1 MLIGAIALGLAL
13 GLFAGGNIWNLAVVR
28 LRWIGVLLVAVVVR
42 FVTEAAIAG
51 GVGVAE
57 QLRLPLFAGAY
68 ALLLAGLWANR
79 SQPGMSLAFVGILF
93 NVTAIVLNGG
103 RMPIWEPS
111 LRAAGLTPDD
121 ARTVFHTVLP
131 ATLDAEFLRRAGP
144 LADLIPIPLPF
155 FRNVASIGDV
165 FLGAGLAFF
174 LFATVVRTPRET
186 DEDEAELER
195 RRVQLLEGEAA
206 VRRHPWRRETA
217 SLAPGLEDAA
227 TLELPL
233 AAAVDAGA
241 LAPTPPPI
249 AATAGGAA
257 VAVPAIGVE
266 APVAEAPSRRHP
278 YVRLALNGSFVALWT
293 GQLISL
299 IGDRIH
305 YIAIA
310 TLVLN
315 ATGSVIATAAVF
327 LFATLPNVLFSPI
340 AGTLVDRWNQRE
352 VLIVSDLLR
361 AAVVLLMPLAA
372 VTNILLVYPLT
383 FLVATI
389 SVFFRPAR
397 VAVVPRI
404 VREDELLTANS
415 ALWIAETFADIGGFA
430 IAGLFVAF
438 LGPAL
443 PLAFWF
449 DAATY
454 VASAALIWTIAV
466 PPVARVAESDA
477 QSRFADELR
486 AGWRF
491 LRGDRVLLANT
502 IQATVAQ
509 FTLGILV
516 ALTAVYAARA
526 IVDARFGWEAVLG
539 FLEAGI
545 GVGNL
550 VGGFLVGLVGTR
562 FGNGRLI
569 ILGYALCGAFIALL
583 GLTTALPI
591 ALGLMAGAGFA
602 NMVFVIPSQTLF
614 QLRTPGE
621 LMGRVVSFRFA
632 LVGGAWA
639 VAMAVGGVLG
649 EVVGVATTLGV
660 FGLVM
665 LAAGLAGML
674 VPPLRDA

>member
-1 MLIGAIALGLAL
+1 
-13 GLFAGGNIWNLAVVR
+13 
-28 LRWIGVLLVAVVVR
+28 
-42 FVTEAAIAG
+42 
-51 GVGVAE
+51 
-57 QLRLPLFAGAY
+57 
-68 ALLLAGLWANR
+68 
-79 SQPGMSLAFVGILF
+79 
-93 NVTAIVLNGG
+93 
-103 RMPIWEPS
+103 
-111 LRAAGLTPDD
+111 
-121 ARTVFHTVLP
+121 
-131 ATLDAEFLRRAGP
+131 
-144 LADLIPIPLPF
+144 
-155 FRNVASIGDV
+155 
-165 FLGAGLAFF
+165 
-174 LFATVVRTPRET
+174 
-186 DEDEAELER
+186 
-195 RRVQLLEGEAA
+195 
-206 VRRHPWRRETA
+206 
-217 SLAPGLEDAA
+217 
-227 TLELPL
+227 
-233 AAAVDAGA
+233 
-241 LAPTPPPI
+241 
-249 AATAGGAA
+249 
-257 VAVPAIGVE
+257 
-266 APVAEAPSRRHP
+266 
-278 YVRLALNGSFVALWT
+278 
-293 GQLISL
+293 
-299 IGDRIH
+299 
-305 YIAIA
+305 
-310 TLVLN
+310 
-315 ATGSVIATAAVF
+315 
-327 LFATLPNVLFSPI
+327 
-340 AGTLVDRWNQRE
+340 
-352 VLIVSDLLR
+352 
-361 AAVVLLMPLAA
+361 
-372 VTNILLVYPLT
+372 
-383 FLVATI
+383 
-389 SVFFRPAR
+389 